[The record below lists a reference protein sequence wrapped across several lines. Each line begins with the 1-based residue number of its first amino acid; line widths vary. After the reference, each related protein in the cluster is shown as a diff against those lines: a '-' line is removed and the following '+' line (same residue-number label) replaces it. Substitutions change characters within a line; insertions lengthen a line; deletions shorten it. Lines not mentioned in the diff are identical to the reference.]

1 MSFGEPER
9 IGGQRRVL
17 LVLIGLA
24 LMPVAAAVALIG
36 AAAAWGI
43 ECCHQP
49 APLEL
54 AQGWAAVASG
64 FFLFLAGIACLL
76 ASSEA
81 RLFAVKALLAG
92 AIAAF
97 AAMVA
102 LGAADTWLHPMPV
115 AIAVQPGFETGRGS
129 KVVYTLPVSRSVAV
143 PAKGGLGNAAA
154 TAPRRAGKP
163 PGDSH

>member
-9 IGGQRRVL
+9 IGGQRRFL
-17 LVLIGLA
+17 LVLAGLA
-24 LMPVAAAVALIG
+24 LMPVAAAVAVIG

-49 APLEL
+49 TPLEL
-54 AQGWAAVASG
+54 ARGWTAVASG

-76 ASSEA
+76 AANEA

-92 AIAAF
+92 AGAAF
-97 AAMVA
+97 AVMVM
-102 LGAADTWLHPMPV
+102 LGTADTMLHPMPV
-115 AIAVQPGFETGRGS
+115 AIAVRPQFGTGRGS
-129 KVVYTLPVSRSVAV
+129 KVAYTLPVSRSVAL

-154 TAPRRAGKP
+154 TAPRRAGSP
-163 PGDSH
+163 HRRRP